1 MIRTLLTALLLT
13 ACGTD
18 QPAPIDGGEVT
29 CETFINDPTYVYAGG
44 RVTIDTTDV
53 DELAVLGVPFF
64 IAPGG
69 QPSSDDNATMPEPDR
84 WSVLAV
90 RWNGQIGRAI
100 QLWNRNGEQ
109 TCRAVWLDRL

>member
-1 MIRTLLTALLLT
+1 MRRLLLTLTLT

-18 QPAPIDGGEVT
+18 STAPIDGGETT

-109 TCRAVWLDRL
+109 ACRAVWLDRL

>member
-1 MIRTLLTALLLT
+1 MRTLLTALLLT

-18 QPAPIDGGEVT
+18 QPAPIDGGETT
-29 CETFINDPTYVYAGG
+29 CETFINDPGYVYAGG

-69 QPSSDDNATMPEPDR
+69 Q
-84 WSVLAV
+84 
-90 RWNGQIGRAI
+90 IGRAI

-109 TCRAVWLDRL
+109 TCRAVWLERL